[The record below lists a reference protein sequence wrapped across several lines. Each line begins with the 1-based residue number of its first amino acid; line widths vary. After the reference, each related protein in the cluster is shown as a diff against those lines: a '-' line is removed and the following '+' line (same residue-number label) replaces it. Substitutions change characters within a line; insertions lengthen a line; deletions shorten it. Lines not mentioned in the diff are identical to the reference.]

1 MIHFRD
7 TCGKSVRIC
16 PFLVHQSSLIC
27 KSIHE
32 LNQLSTLR
40 STWLWLKGKQHDSGR
55 RLEGRQ
61 LGRRYLSRRYGKY
74 GFCEHMLLGSGF
86 SIVFSRCSPFLL
98 SASFCHLLKQ
108 VQDRSQFIGVLY
120 LWNTICLDESEG
132 WVFMLK
138 WGDRR
143 AFKLMWS

>member
-40 STWLWLKGKQHDSGR
+40 STWLWLKES
-55 RLEGRQ
+55 
-61 LGRRYLSRRYGKY
+61 S
-74 GFCEHMLLGSGF
+74 M
-86 SIVFSRCSPFLL
+86 IV
-98 SASFCHLLKQ
+98 
-108 VQDRSQFIGVLY
+108 
-120 LWNTICLDESEG
+120 EEG
-132 WVFMLK
+132 WRGGSLAGASSVVGMENMDSVNTCSWVLDSVQCFPDVALS
-138 WGDRR
+138 
-143 AFKLMWS
+143 FFVLHFVIC